1 MKNIIIT
8 LVAVLSVF
16 ATSLAALTPPTAVL
30 TAFTQKFPAATK
42 VTWEKENDHEFE
54 AEFMIA
60 GEKRS
65 AIFSE
70 TGEWISLESPL
81 KLKDLPESVRAA
93 CTKKY
98 KGATIQKAE
107 KIENPKGL
115 TVYELDIKRGTKKQE
130 VIFTAEGMELK

>member
-1 MKNIIIT
+1 MKNILVVVLCLFCLCSIT
-8 LVAVLSVF
+8 YAGI
-16 ATSLAALTPPTAVL
+16 TPPAAVL

-93 CTKKY
+93 CTKNY

-107 KIENPKGL
+107 KIENSKGL

>member
-1 MKNIIIT
+1 MKNI
-8 LVAVLSVF
+8 LVVVLCLLCLCSI
-16 ATSLAALTPPTAVL
+16 AYAGITPPAAVL

-70 TGEWISLESPL
+70 TGEWVSLESPL